1 MSERERETKR
11 KRWRRREG
19 EGKKREK
26 TRTWRGHCV
35 SEEMGMNLHLTGGT
49 NYGCL

>member
-1 MSERERETKR
+1 MSER

-26 TRTWRGHCV
+26 TQTWRGGHCV